1 MKVLRMF
8 FPVSILVVVL
18 LTGPSFAQD
27 AEKIASQ
34 AEELEI
40 KKHIIRIWMTERGK
54 EESDIGWLVDELR
67 EFRDKYDNM
76 EYSFEY
82 DGDTYTPASTQ
93 ALVSFYAV
101 WLDQDKGIEEWIRF
115 ISCYPDSEY
124 VLAAYAELGYNFQEK
139 REYEKAIEY
148 YSKYIA
154 NRDRFPKLSDYLM
167 IGGVGISI
175 EKDGLREKAIAECY
189 EQVKDY
195 ANALLFW
202 EQYRGLQQEHSD
214 EALEAE
220 VKIEMLQD
228 LFQKARSKNIT
239 QQRKIESAIVRPD
252 SLKSYLDNVTYYN
265 LQLDAVLIDM
275 YLYFGWAPEEK
286 EAMKKASDEAILH
299 LAYIKKQIEEL
310 DTPEAARDME
320 GIHLEV
326 IDKLQKIYKDVE
338 SKDLEET
345 DKEFEEFGDLVSQYF
360 EVYNKLLQGQSK
372 EEEWKEETLPHPQ
385 FESRTDEEDYNRA
398 LEFMEQDEYEKAY
411 DMLQK
416 LRNKYSGTSTI
427 ESSILLN
434 ISDCIVK
441 ALYGSE
447 GGISDVQNPEEKG
460 KDILEGIINANDYS
474 PVLFDAFLRWRT
486 LSQSIEYGMSNFSK
500 IPNWEYNEERKN
512 LIGII
517 KTYTKEHPDDTWAE
531 RQIKLLLFLPNIE
544 RGGLFGNSNLTF
556 WAGLYSKINQK
567 VEK

>member
-27 AEKIASQ
+27 AERIASQ

-93 ALVSFYAV
+93 ALVAFYTV
-101 WLDQDKGIEEWIRF
+101 LLDQDKAIEEWIRF
-115 ISCYPDSEY
+115 ISHYPDSEY
-124 VLAAYAELGYNFQEK
+124 VLVAYDELGYNFREK
-139 REYEKAIEY
+139 KEYEKAIEY
-148 YSKYIA
+148 YSEYIA
-154 NRDRFPKLSDYLM
+154 NRDRFPNLSDYLM

-175 EKDGLREKAIAECY
+175 EKDGRRERAIAECY
-189 EQVKDY
+189 EHIRDY
-195 ANALLFW
+195 GNALLFW
-202 EQYRGLQQEHSD
+202 EQYRELQQEHSD
-214 EALEAE
+214 EELEAE
-220 VKIEMLQD
+220 VKIEILQD
-228 LFQKARSKNIT
+228 LFQKAKSKNIT

-275 YLYFGWAPEEK
+275 YLYLGWGPEEK
-286 EAMKKASDEAILH
+286 EAMKKVSDEAILR
-299 LAYIKKQIEEL
+299 LECLKQQLGEL

-320 GIHLEV
+320 GIYLEAL
-326 IDKLQKIYKDVE
+326 DRLQNIYRGVE

-345 DKEFEEFGDLVSQYF
+345 DKEFEEFGELVSQYF
-360 EVYNKLLQGQSK
+360 EVYNELLQEQSK
-372 EEEWKEETLPHPQ
+372 EEEWKEELLPHPQ
-385 FESRTDEEDYNRA
+385 FESKTDEEDYNRA
-398 LEFMEQDEYEKAY
+398 LEFMEQDQFEKAY
-411 DMLQK
+411 DLLQT
-416 LRNKYSGTSTI
+416 LRNKYSGANAI

-474 PVLFDAFLRWRT
+474 PVLFDTFLRWRT
-486 LSQSIEYGMSNFSK
+486 LTQSLEHGMSNFSN
-500 IPNWEYNEERKN
+500 IPNWGYNEERKN

-556 WAGLYSKINQK
+556 WAGLYSKINQE